1 MLFEKARWDLQ
12 TVITI
17 FQGVSPSSDGDAA
30 EPVRASR
37 YVGERVKRVVHD
49 DSATLNAQ
57 YAHLTQ
63 RPVTAFTVLGFRAH
77 ARDYLAA
84 GTSLRPSQTS

>member
-17 FQGVSPSSDGDAA
+17 FQGVSPSSDGNAA
-30 EPVRASR
+30 EPPRASR
-37 YVGERVKRVVHD
+37 SILERVKRVVHD
-49 DSATLNAQ
+49 DSATLSTQ
-57 YAHLTQ
+57 YAHIMQ
-63 RPVTAFTVLGFRAH
+63 RPVMAFTVLGIHAH